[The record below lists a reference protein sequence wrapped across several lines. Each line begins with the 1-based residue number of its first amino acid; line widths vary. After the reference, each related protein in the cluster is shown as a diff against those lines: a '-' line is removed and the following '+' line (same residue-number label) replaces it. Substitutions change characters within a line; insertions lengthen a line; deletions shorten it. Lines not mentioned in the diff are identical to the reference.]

1 MKYQM
6 TVAQAFTYRGW
17 YCSIQE
23 ALGGYRVDAVAM
35 TRQFQSE
42 YYSNPGFKYAKE
54 MKHCGTF
61 RTFKVYQLF
70 VGYGRAI
77 KKAKSHIDECIGDA
91 PIY

>member
-6 TVAQAFTYRGW
+6 TLAQAFTYRGW

-35 TRQFQSE
+35 TQKFQSE
-42 YYSNPGFKYAKE
+42 CFSNPGFKYAKD
-54 MKHCGTF
+54 MQHCGAF

-70 VGYGRAI
+70 IGYNRAI
-77 KKAKSHIDECIGDA
+77 RKAKQYIDEYMGDA
-91 PIY
+91 PIR